1 MLCWRSFAER
11 ADTLSFADSFHDAA
25 GVRNDRLVV
34 ALHGRLDDL
43 DTAVLQVGDVDA
55 VEFVVASRRL
65 RHDGHQTG
73 TTDDRAVGQR
83 VEVAA
88 RMMCA
93 SGNSFS
99 IRWTAASTM
108 SSISDVTY
116 IDFGGYYSAPMTSE
130 QCPE

>member
-1 MLCWRSFAER
+1 MDQSNHTGEEVGVLCWCSFAER
-11 ADTLSFADSFHDAA
+11 ADTPSFADSFHDAA

-65 RHDGHQTG
+65 GHDGRQTG

-83 VEVAA
+83 VEVA
-88 RMMCA
+88 REDDVRI
-93 SGNSFS
+93 GNSFS

-108 SSISDVTY
+108 SSRSDVTY
-116 IDFGGYYSAPMTSE
+116 IGVGG
-130 QCPE
+130 